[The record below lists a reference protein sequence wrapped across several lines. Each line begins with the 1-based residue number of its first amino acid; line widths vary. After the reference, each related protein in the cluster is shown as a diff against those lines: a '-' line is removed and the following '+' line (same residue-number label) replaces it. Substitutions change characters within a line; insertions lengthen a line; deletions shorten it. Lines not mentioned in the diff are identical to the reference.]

1 MSRAT
6 RRAQWVVAA
15 DRPLG
20 YRIHTTV
27 QTEAPYRTRCGNW
40 LLTGEIVDT
49 VGNERTQ
56 VLCRGCAL
64 NNQPARDLAAAE
76 GLEIV
81 ETWFYSPECSGICK
95 APFEPVECSPEEP
108 CINCQDFMYTLS
120 PSTGGSA

>member
-6 RRAQWVVAA
+6 RPVRWVVPAA
-15 DRPLG
+15 RPLG

-27 QTEAPYRTRCGNW
+27 QTKAPYRTRCGSR
-40 LLTGEIVDT
+40 LLTGEIVET

-64 NNQPARDLAAAE
+64 HNDQARELAAAE
-76 GLEIV
+76 GLKIA
-81 ETWFYSPECSGICK
+81 ETWFYSPECSGTCK
-95 APFEPVECSPEEP
+95 ATFEPVECSIEHP
-108 CINCQDFMYTLS
+108 CINCQDFMYVLT